1 MKRIIKLTESD
12 LTRIVRRVIREQE
25 EMETLPASE
34 IPNNIPNNISNE
46 VDELEL
52 KREELKTEFEKLNKR
67 SGRMMGRVKN
77 KIGDLEDSVIE
88 EINSIKTNIEM
99 KLDDI
104 KRTLVLIRMK
114 SQQKKQDRRKAREIE
129 FLERDIE
136 KYEKSIDQ
144 IKNKKIVTANDLK
157 NFLNITKITSPFITL
172 ISGLIT
178 RIAIG
183 YSDADPT
190 RPGYQ
195 RN

>member
-77 KIGDLEDSVIE
+77 KIGDL
-88 EINSIKTNIEM
+88 
-99 KLDDI
+99 
-104 KRTLVLIRMK
+104 
-114 SQQKKQDRRKAREIE
+114 
-129 FLERDIE
+129 
-136 KYEKSIDQ
+136 
-144 IKNKKIVTANDLK
+144 KIV
-157 NFLNITKITSPFITL
+157 
-172 ISGLIT
+172 
-178 RIAIG
+178 
-183 YSDADPT
+183 
-190 RPGYQ
+190 
-195 RN
+195 